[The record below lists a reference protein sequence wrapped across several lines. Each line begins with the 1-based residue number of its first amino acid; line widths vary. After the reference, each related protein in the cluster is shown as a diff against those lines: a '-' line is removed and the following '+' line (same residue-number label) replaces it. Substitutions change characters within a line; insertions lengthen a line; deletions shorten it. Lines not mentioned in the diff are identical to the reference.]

1 MNRPDHVLAGPLT
14 RALACALALAVTLAG
29 CGGVPSGGTAKQ
41 SSNAASGRSGS
52 KYDSGPRAG
61 ATAADDELAEK
72 GESLFSTKGCTACHA
87 QGRRLTGPDLAGVSM
102 RRTQTWLEHQILDP
116 ATMAQEDPIAHELM
130 AIHALQMP
138 KQGLTPDEAK
148 EVIEFF
154 KHYDQEAG
162 LAPVAAK

>member
-1 MNRPDHVLAGPLT
+1 MKRADRLLVVLVVLALT
-14 RALACALALAVTLAG
+14 GTA
-29 CGGVPSGGTAKQ
+29 CGGTPPGAQSASGG
-41 SSNAASGRSGS
+41 AAGRPGS
-52 KYDSGPRAG
+52 KYDGGPRAG
-61 ATAADDELAEK
+61 ATEADEEMAEE

-116 ATMAQEDPIAHELM
+116 ATMAQEDPIARELM
-130 AIHALQMP
+130 ATHALAMP

-148 EVIEFF
+148 AVIEFL
-154 KHYDQEAG
+154 KHHDQEAG